1 MSAIGRSLRRIK
13 SVFIARSLEY
23 LRDRASFGW
32 NLVFPVLIVFALAVV
47 FSGPPRALFTI
58 TAVASDSLPELVDF
72 PGVETIE
79 AARNKALERL
89 SRQQTDLVIEV
100 VDDSVNYWV
109 NGNSASGAI
118 LELLLKY
125 TESRP
130 LERGETDGEAIRYVD
145 WVVPGILGMN
155 MMYSA
160 LWGVGY
166 VVVRYRQSGYL
177 RRLRATPLTKFEFL
191 SAQVL
196 SRLLVTL
203 TASTIVFVGT
213 NLVLDYKMV
222 GSIGLLLLI
231 ALMGGL
237 AMITL
242 GLAIACRTASKEFA
256 DGLLNAVTFPM
267 LLLSGV
273 WFSLDGSPEWVQ
285 MLAQVLPLTHVLE
298 AARAVM
304 LDNAGFTDIAIHLAV
319 LVGFCIVGMGLS
331 IKLFKW

>member
-1 MSAIGRSLRRIK
+1 
-13 SVFIARSLEY
+13 
-23 LRDRASFGW
+23 
-32 NLVFPVLIVFALAVV
+32 
-47 FSGPPRALFTI
+47 
-58 TAVASDSLPELVDF
+58 
-72 PGVETIE
+72 
-79 AARNKALERL
+79 
-89 SRQQTDLVIEV
+89 
-100 VDDSVNYWV
+100 
-109 NGNSASGAI
+109 
-118 LELLLKY
+118 
-125 TESRP
+125 
-130 LERGETDGEAIRYVD
+130 
-145 WVVPGILGMN
+145 MN

>member
-1 MSAIGRSLRRIK
+1 MTAIIRAVRRMK
-13 SVFIARSLEY
+13 AVFLARNLEY

-47 FSGPPRALFTI
+47 FSGPPRALFTV
-58 TAVASDSLPELVDF
+58 TAVASDSLPELLEF
-72 PGVETIE
+72 PGIETISMN
-79 AARNKALERL
+79 RNKALDRL
-89 SRQQTDLVIEV
+89 SRQQTDLVVEV
-100 VDDSVNYWV
+100 VEDSVRYWV

-125 TESRP
+125 TEPRP

-145 WVVPGILGMN
+145 WVV
-155 MMYSA
+155 
-160 LWGVGY
+160 GY
-166 VVVRYRQSGYL
+166 VVVRYRQAGYL

-203 TASTIVFVGT
+203 TASAIVFVGT
-213 NLVLDYKMV
+213 NLILDYRMV
-222 GSIGLLLLI
+222 GSLGLLFLI
-231 ALMGGL
+231 ALVGGL

-242 GLAIACRTASKEFA
+242 GLAIACRTESKEFA
-256 DGLLNAVTFPM
+256 DGLLNAITFPM

-273 WFSLDGSPEWVQ
+273 WFSLDGSPDWVQ
-285 MLAQVLPLTHVLE
+285 TIAQALPLTHLLD

-304 LDNAGFTDIAIHLAV
+304 LDNAGIADITSHLAI
-319 LVGFCIVGMGLS
+319 LLGFCIVGMGFS
-331 IKLFKW
+331 IRLFKW

>member
-1 MSAIGRSLRRIK
+1 MSSILRSFRRMKAIF
-13 SVFIARSLEY
+13 VARNLEY

-47 FSGPPRALFTI
+47 FSGPPRALFVV
-58 TAVASDSLPELVDF
+58 TAISTESLPEIVKF
-72 PGVETIE
+72 PGIETIYDQQD
-79 AARNKALERL
+79 KALDRL
-89 SRQQTDLVIEV
+89 SRQQTDLVVNI
-100 VDDSVNYWV
+100 VDGSVDYWV

-125 TESRP
+125 TEDRP
-130 LERGETDGEAIRYVD
+130 LQRGETDGEAIRYVD

-177 RRLRATPLTKFEFL
+177 RRLKATPLTKFEFL

-203 TASTIVFVGT
+203 TASVIVFIGT
-213 NLVLDYKMV
+213 NLMLDYKMV
-222 GSIGLLLLI
+222 GSIALLLLI
-231 ALMGGL
+231 ALIGGL

-242 GLAIACRTASKEFA
+242 GLAIACRTESKEFA
-256 DGLLNAVTFPM
+256 DGLLNAITFPM

-285 MLAQVLPLTHVLE
+285 MIAQVLPLTHVLE

-304 LDNAGFTDIAIHLAV
+304 LDNAGLADIALN
-319 LVGFCIVGMGLS
+319 LGLLCGFCLVGMGVS
-331 IKLFKW
+331 IRLFRW

>member
-1 MSAIGRSLRRIK
+1 MSAIGRSFRRMK
-13 SVFIARSLEY
+13 AVFIARNLEY

-58 TAVASDSLPELVDF
+58 TTISSDDLPELVEF
-72 PGVETIE
+72 PGVEAIE
-79 AARNKALERL
+79 TDRLKALDRL
-89 SRQQTDLVIEV
+89 SRQQTDLVVEV
-100 VDDSVNYWV
+100 VDGSVNYWV

-118 LELLLKY
+118 LELLLTY
-125 TESRP
+125 TETRP
-130 LERGETDGEAIRYVD
+130 LKRGETDGDAIRYVD

-177 RRLRATPLTKFEFL
+177 RRLKATPLTKFEFL

-203 TASTIVFVGT
+203 TASMIVFVGT
-213 NLVLDYKMV
+213 NLILDYKMV
-222 GSIGLLLLI
+222 GSIWLLFLT

-242 GLAIACRTASKEFA
+242 GLAIACRTESKEFA

-304 LDNAGFTDIAIHLAV
+304 LDNAGFADITIHLAV
-319 LVGFCIVGMGLS
+319 LVGFCIVGMALS

>member
-1 MSAIGRSLRRIK
+1 
-13 SVFIARSLEY
+13 
-23 LRDRASFGW
+23 
-32 NLVFPVLIVFALAVV
+32 
-47 FSGPPRALFTI
+47 
-58 TAVASDSLPELVDF
+58 
-72 PGVETIE
+72 
-79 AARNKALERL
+79 
-89 SRQQTDLVIEV
+89 
-100 VDDSVNYWV
+100 VNYWV
-109 NGNSASGAI
+109 NGNSAAGAI
-118 LELLLKY
+118 LETLLQY
-125 TESRP
+125 TEDRP
-130 LERGETDGEAIRYVD
+130 LERGETDGQAIRYVD

-177 RRLRATPLTKFEFL
+177 RRLKATPLTKFEFL

-203 TASTIVFVGT
+203 TASSIVFIGT
-213 NLVLDYKMV
+213 NLILDYKMV
-222 GSIGLLLLI
+222 GSIALLVLI

-242 GLAIACRTASKEFA
+242 GLAIACRTESKEFA

-273 WFSLDGSPEWVQ
+273 WFSLDGSPQWVQ
-285 MLAQVLPLTHVLE
+285 TIAQVLPLTHVLE

-304 LDNAGFTDIAIHLAV
+304 LDNAGLTDIALHLAV
-319 LVGFCIVGMGLS
+319 LVGFCIVGMGVSL
-331 IKLFKW
+331 KLFKW

>member
-1 MSAIGRSLRRIK
+1 MKAIF
-13 SVFIARSLEY
+13 VARNLEY

-32 NLVFPVLIVFALAVV
+32 NLVFPVLIVLALAVV
-47 FSGPPRALFTI
+47 FSGPPRALFVV
-58 TAVASDSLPELVDF
+58 TAISTESLPEIVKF
-72 PGVETIE
+72 PGIETIYDQQD
-79 AARNKALERL
+79 KALDRL
-89 SRQQTDLVIEV
+89 SRQQTDLVVKI
-100 VDDSVNYWV
+100 VDGSVDYWV
-109 NGNSASGAI
+109 NGNSASGAM

-125 TESRP
+125 TEDRP
-130 LERGETDGEAIRYVD
+130 LQRGETDGEAIRYVD

-177 RRLRATPLTKFEFL
+177 RRLKATPLTKFEFL

-203 TASTIVFVGT
+203 TASVIVFIGT
-213 NLVLDYKMV
+213 NLMLDYKMV
-222 GSIGLLLLI
+222 GSIALLLLI
-231 ALMGGL
+231 ALIGGL

-242 GLAIACRTASKEFA
+242 GLAIACRTESKEFA
-256 DGLLNAVTFPM
+256 DGLLNAITFPM

-273 WFSLDGSPEWVQ
+273 WFSLDGSPEWIQ
-285 MLAQVLPLTHVLE
+285 MIAQVLPLTHVLE

-304 LDNAGFTDIAIHLAV
+304 LDNAGFADIALN
-319 LVGFCIVGMGLS
+319 LGLLCGFCAVGMGVS
-331 IKLFKW
+331 IRLFRW

>member
-1 MSAIGRSLRRIK
+1 MTSIIRSVRRMK
-13 SVFIARSLEY
+13 AVFFARNLEY

-47 FSGPPRALFTI
+47 FSGPPRALFTV
-58 TAVASDSLPELVDF
+58 TAVASDSLPELLEF
-72 PGVETIE
+72 PGIETISMN
-79 AARNKALERL
+79 RNKALDRL
-89 SRQQTDLVIEV
+89 SRQQTDLVVEV
-100 VDDSVNYWV
+100 VEDSVRYWV

-125 TESRP
+125 TEPRP

-166 VVVRYRQSGYL
+166 VVVRYRQAGYL

-203 TASTIVFVGT
+203 TASAIVFVGT
-213 NLVLDYKMV
+213 NLILDYRMV
-222 GSIGLLLLI
+222 GSLGLLFLI
-231 ALMGGL
+231 ALVGGL

-242 GLAIACRTASKEFA
+242 GLAIACRTESKEFA
-256 DGLLNAVTFPM
+256 DGLLNAITFPM

-273 WFSLDGSPEWVQ
+273 WFSLDGSPDWVQ
-285 MLAQVLPLTHVLE
+285 TIAQALPLTHLLD

-304 LDNAGFTDIAIHLAV
+304 LDNAGIADITSHLAI
-319 LVGFCIVGMGLS
+319 LLGFCVVGMGLS

>member
-1 MSAIGRSLRRIK
+1 MSSMIRSLRRMK
-13 SVFIARSLEY
+13 AVFVARNLEY

-47 FSGPPRALFTI
+47 FSGPPRALFSMTVTESI
-58 TAVASDSLPELVDF
+58 ELPELTEF
-72 PGVETIE
+72 PGVETIRATRE
-79 AARNKALERL
+79 KALDRL
-89 SRQQTDLVIEV
+89 SRQQTDLVIENSDQTV
-100 VDDSVNYWV
+100 RYWV
-109 NGNSASGAI
+109 NGNSPAGAI

-125 TESRP
+125 TESRQ
-130 LERGETDGEAIRYVD
+130 LERGETDGDAIRYVD

-177 RRLRATPLTKFEFL
+177 RRLKATPLTKFEFL

-203 TASTIVFVGT
+203 TASAIVFVGT
-213 NLVLDYKMV
+213 NLILDYKMV
-222 GSIGLLLLI
+222 GSIALLLLV

-242 GLAIACRTASKEFA
+242 GLAIACRTESKEFA

-285 MLAQVLPLTHVLE
+285 LIAQVLPLTHVLD

-304 LDNAGFTDIAIHLAV
+304 LDNAGFIDISGHLAV
-319 LVGFCIVGMGLS
+319 LIGFCVVGMGLS

>member
-1 MSAIGRSLRRIK
+1 MTSIIRSVRRMK
-13 SVFIARSLEY
+13 AVFFARNLEY

-32 NLVFPVLIVFALAVV
+32 NLVFPVLIVFALALV
-47 FSGPPRALFTI
+47 FSGPPRALFTV
-58 TAVASDSLPELVDF
+58 TAVASDSLPELLEF
-72 PGVETIE
+72 PGIETISMN
-79 AARNKALERL
+79 RNKALDRL
-89 SRQQTDLVIEV
+89 SRQQTDLVVEV
-100 VDDSVNYWV
+100 VEDSVRYWV

-125 TESRP
+125 TEPRP
-130 LERGETDGEAIRYVD
+130 
-145 WVVPGILGMN
+145 VVPGILGMN

-166 VVVRYRQSGYL
+166 VVVRYRQAGYL

-203 TASTIVFVGT
+203 TASAIVFVGT
-213 NLVLDYKMV
+213 NLILDYRMV
-222 GSIGLLLLI
+222 GSLGLLFLI
-231 ALMGGL
+231 ALVGGL

-242 GLAIACRTASKEFA
+242 GLAIACRTESKEFA
-256 DGLLNAVTFPM
+256 DGLLNAITFPM

-273 WFSLDGSPEWVQ
+273 WFSLDGSPDWVQ
-285 MLAQVLPLTHVLE
+285 AIAQVLPLTHLLD

-304 LDNAGFTDIAIHLAV
+304 LDNAGLADITSHLAI
-319 LVGFCIVGMGLS
+319 LLGFCIVGMGLS

>member
-1 MSAIGRSLRRIK
+1 MSSIFGSLRRMKAIF
-13 SVFIARSLEY
+13 VARNLEY

-47 FSGPPRALFTI
+47 FSGPPRALFVV
-58 TAVASDSLPELVDF
+58 TAIGTESLPEIVKF
-72 PGVETIE
+72 PGVETIYDQQD
-79 AARNKALERL
+79 KALGGL
-89 SRQQTDLVIEV
+89 SRQQPELGVKI
-100 VDDSVNYWV
+100 VDGSLDYWV

-125 TESRP
+125 TEDRP
-130 LERGETDGEAIRYVD
+130 LQRGETDGEAIRYVD

-177 RRLRATPLTKFEFL
+177 RRLKATPLTKFEFL

-203 TASTIVFVGT
+203 TASVIVFIGT
-213 NLVLDYKMV
+213 NLMLDYKMV
-222 GSIGLLLLI
+222 GSIALLLLI
-231 ALMGGL
+231 ALIGGL

-242 GLAIACRTASKEFA
+242 GLAIACRTESKEFA
-256 DGLLNAVTFPM
+256 DGLLNAITFPM

-285 MLAQVLPLTHVLE
+285 MIAQVLPLTHVLE

-304 LDNAGFTDIAIHLAV
+304 LDDAGLADIALN
-319 LVGFCIVGMGLS
+319 LGLLCGFCAVGMGVS
-331 IKLFKW
+331 IRLFRW

>member
-1 MSAIGRSLRRIK
+1 MSSIFGSLRRMKAIF
-13 SVFIARSLEY
+13 VARNLEY

-47 FSGPPRALFTI
+47 FSGPPRALFVV
-58 TAVASDSLPELVDF
+58 TAIGTESLPEIVKF
-72 PGVETIE
+72 PGVETIYDQQD
-79 AARNKALERL
+79 KALDRL
-89 SRQQTDLVIEV
+89 SRQQTDLVVKI
-100 VDDSVNYWV
+100 VDGSLDYWV

-125 TESRP
+125 TEDRP
-130 LERGETDGEAIRYVD
+130 LQRGETDGEAIRYVD

-177 RRLRATPLTKFEFL
+177 RRLKATPLTKFEFL

-203 TASTIVFVGT
+203 TASVIVFIGT
-213 NLVLDYKMV
+213 NLMLDYKMV
-222 GSIGLLLLI
+222 GSIALLLLI
-231 ALMGGL
+231 ALIGGL

-242 GLAIACRTASKEFA
+242 GLAIACRTESKEFA
-256 DGLLNAVTFPM
+256 DGLLNAITFPM

-285 MLAQVLPLTHVLE
+285 MIAQVLPLTHVLE

-304 LDNAGFTDIAIHLAV
+304 LDDAGLADIALN
-319 LVGFCIVGMGLS
+319 LGLLCGFCAVGMGVS
-331 IKLFKW
+331 IRLFRW